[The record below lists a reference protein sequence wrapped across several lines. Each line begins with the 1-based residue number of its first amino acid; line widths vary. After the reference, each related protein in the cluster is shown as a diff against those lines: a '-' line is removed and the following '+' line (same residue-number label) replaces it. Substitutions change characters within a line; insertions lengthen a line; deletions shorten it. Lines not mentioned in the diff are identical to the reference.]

1 MISAIYIRATDIS
14 CLIKHLLHSWPT
26 SALISLFDVFSFLI
40 VFLRQKI
47 KEDTKINFLWDLE
60 SSFIDYVGGYLP
72 LCLGIFNNC
81 YCPTSIPI
89 PTCSDKIVFY
99 AFLIDLNPLQP
110 TFLTFRFLFRFMTSG
125 HNTPNIP
132 IATGYNG
139 ITLLHGSLPV
149 MAETCAHCISPFK
162 GCYDRFTKRT

>member
-1 MISAIYIRATDIS
+1 MMAIMISAIYIRATDIS

-72 LCLGIFNNC
+72 L
-81 YCPTSIPI
+81 
-89 PTCSDKIVFY
+89 
-99 AFLIDLNPLQP
+99 
-110 TFLTFRFLFRFMTSG
+110 
-125 HNTPNIP
+125 
-132 IATGYNG
+132 
-139 ITLLHGSLPV
+139 
-149 MAETCAHCISPFK
+149 
-162 GCYDRFTKRT
+162 